1 MATFYNR
8 VVQNVDTSEIVALT
22 SSSDSTIIL
31 SILVANTN
39 GSATSDITVRQNASG
54 GSLES
59 YLAFTVPVPA
69 DSNVDI
75 IANKYILPSGKS
87 LGVLTSSSGTVD
99 VTVSYVEV

>member
-8 VVQNVDTSEIVALT
+8 VVQNVDTSEVVAVT

-39 GSATSDITVRQNASG
+39 GASTSDVTVRQNAAG
-54 GSLES
+54 GALDS

-69 DSNVDI
+69 DANLDVLS
-75 IANKYILPSGKS
+75 NKYILPSGKS
-87 LGVLTSSSGTVD
+87 LGVLSSSSGTLD
-99 VTVSYVEV
+99 VIVSYVEV